1 MHCFNMKPYKKSL
14 PLIYLNCIR
23 QIMHEYLGLN
33 HINSYILKY
42 IINLF
47 RDELIEEFIF
57 LTYEIM

>member
-1 MHCFNMKPYKKSL
+1 
-14 PLIYLNCIR
+14 
-23 QIMHEYLGLN
+23 MHEYLGLN